1 LGAKGHDKAEKPMQA
16 IWLEDLN
23 LSIRDDIPIP
33 EPQSGEAL
41 IQVRSA
47 GICSTDLELVKGY
60 YPFTGVLGHEFVG
73 QVLSA
78 PTDSNWEG
86 KRVVGEINIVCGSC
100 STCLAGRPTHCEN
113 RSVLGIKN
121 QHGAFA
127 EYLTLPTENLHF
139 VPDSLPDD
147 IAVFTEPTAAALEI
161 QEQVE
166 INSEAR
172 LLVVGAGRL
181 GQLIA
186 QTLVLTGCDLQVI
199 ARHEYQQKIL
209 TDRKIKVMSELDVP
223 RRGMDVVI
231 DATGSPGGFKLA
243 RRAVRPRGTLVIKS
257 TYAGDLGVN
266 FSSIVVDEITVVGSR
281 CGPFEPALALLESGD
296 VDPAPLISDSYPLVE
311 GLQAFKR
318 AAQPGA
324 LKVLLSMG

>member
-1 LGAKGHDKAEKPMQA
+1 MQA